1 MPSSEPKAGICDSL
15 ALRQAT
21 RLTTQF
27 YDQHLAPSG
36 LRTTQLSI
44 LVKLKHLGP
53 TTINALAGELV
64 MDRTTLGRILPLP
77 ATASSASSGAPWT
90 RQQELHLTKK
100 GAVRLGPAIARW
112 TGAQKGFELAYGKDR
127 AAQLRSLLRDVV
139 TSEIG
144 ATRGTHEALIACES
158 AKRLASLGGHERR
171 LKPIPRRRAARRG

>member
-1 MPSSEPKAGICDSL
+1 VPPSEPKAGICYSL

-64 MDRTTLGRILPLP
+64 MDRTTLGRNILPLQRDGLIRIQR
-77 ATASSASSGAPWT
+77 SAVDARSK
-90 RQQELHLTKK
+90 ELHLTKK
-100 GAVRLGPAIARW
+100 GAAQLGPAIARW
-112 TGAQKGFELAYGKDR
+112 TEAQRGFELAYGKDR
-127 AAQLRSLLRDVV
+127 AARLRSLLRDVV
-139 TSEIG
+139 TSDMG
-144 ATRGTHEALIACES
+144 ATRST
-158 AKRLASLGGHERR
+158 
-171 LKPIPRRRAARRG
+171 